1 MSRYLPWAQAEET
14 VDLTG
19 ESPSR
24 KRVKRERLSDDYMDR
39 YSSPIME
46 VKQEDL
52 KNSQPSTSINEH
64 DASDHPPIGASRY
77 KNFVKNEYID
87 DSHTPNRPVN
97 HHANDLERPTDGRT
111 TMPKELQIKKNIE
124 ALRTRQQDAFQ
135 QTIAQ
140 RQDENI
146 DEDASENDDFAG
158 THFHRLMT
166 TRKSVWSLTGVF
178 GMKIKSSTRAAAGFG
193 PPPSMI
199 VDRPRI
205 KLPRPL
211 QQQTG
216 GSHESTGAVTE
227 SSDEDDLDGPSYRAS
242 TSTRSTKNKVPKVD
256 ELTVGQTQCPNNA
269 VQKDFT
275 QATVQKPKP
284 TPGRGSQ
291 TPTVGFK
298 SRMQSLID
306 DLDEL
311 PEPSESK
318 TSISV
323 KKERS
328 PSTSKTP
335 DSALAEQNLES
346 KKSRSHNVPTFLL

>member
-1 MSRYLPWAQAEET
+1 
-14 VDLTG
+14 
-19 ESPSR
+19 
-24 KRVKRERLSDDYMDR
+24 
-39 YSSPIME
+39 
-46 VKQEDL
+46 
-52 KNSQPSTSINEH
+52 
-64 DASDHPPIGASRY
+64 
-77 KNFVKNEYID
+77 
-87 DSHTPNRPVN
+87 
-97 HHANDLERPTDGRT
+97 
-111 TMPKELQIKKNIE
+111 MPKELRIKKSIE
-124 ALRTRQQDAFQ
+124 ALRIRQQDAFQ

-193 PPPSMI
+193 PPSSMA

-205 KLPRPL
+205 KLPQSSL
-211 QQQTG
+211 QQETG
-216 GSHESTGAVTE
+216 GSHESTGAITE
-227 SSDEDDLDGPSYRAS
+227 SSDEDDLDGTSYRAS
-242 TSTRSTKNKVPKVD
+242 TSTRSTENRVSKAE
-256 ELTVGQTQCPNNA
+256 ELSLGQTQRPNNA
-269 VQKDFT
+269 VQKDST
-275 QATVQKPKP
+275 PAAVQKRKS
-284 TPGRGSQ
+284 TPGWRSQ

-298 SRMQSLID
+298 SRMQSLFD

-311 PEPSESK
+311 PEPSGSK

-323 KKERS
+323 KKEDS

-346 KKSRSHNVPTFLL
+346 KKSRSHNVPTFFL